1 MAIWPFGY
9 GFRSKAWDESKWRQ
23 GNMLGRWTF
32 WIYRF
37 KCHSCIDNI
46 YIYIIYYIRYDNMY
60 IYIYVYPICSGLY
73 KKSLCPFVV
82 STYFDARQRC
92 CTFRTLPRVLAS
104 AESGGTSAQLYNVV
118 HTNYPFDIVWY
129 CLIDYRVYTYTK
141 FIADDDWWR
150 STIGISGYLFTINY
164 TKEQMHIQ
172 YRFSHSLLVLAWV
185 QRVHFRWR
193 VEFAA
198 MWMRS
203 EGRVPEAIT
212 EWASHWTTCLK
223 YRLQA
228 IGFRHLHLWRS
239 LKLGQERHHWAL

>member
-1 MAIWPFGY
+1 MI
-9 GFRSKAWDESKWRQ
+9 
-23 GNMLGRWTF
+23 
-32 WIYRF
+32 
-37 KCHSCIDNI
+37 
-46 YIYIIYYIRYDNMY
+46 

-228 IGFRHLHLWRS
+228 FAPLKIFEAWTRETPLGFVMIVNHYITMRS
-239 LKLGQERHHWAL
+239 RFSRLCHATGCAWSGVGAAQRDHMTTSFALYWDCWAMW